1 MKKIILF
8 YLLSLPLF
16 VRSQEITVTFP
27 DDFDLQENPEY
38 DNWTYQQNTFF
49 ALPLS
54 ISFFNDDFVSIN
66 QYTFN
71 ILYNPEFIQLQT
83 EIIEEIN
90 EVQKIYPNPCP

>member
-54 ISFFNDDFVSIN
+54 ISFFNAIDSNSIVVSSSLISITGKSSMGREGKEN
-66 QYTFN
+66 FDSS
-71 ILYNPEFIQLQT
+71 
-83 EIIEEIN
+83 
-90 EVQKIYPNPCP
+90 K